1 MGQIII
7 TEQKGLKKMKLVMS
21 LMTLAALAAYAQD
34 HLHVWSAQDPNS
46 TQYLVN
52 GQTVKSI
59 DAGGLRVAAAIL
71 DTGSKMRVDVGI
83 INNSGQPVDVR
94 PEQFKLVAA
103 NGKELKYNDPAAMAR
118 SIRRRAIIAGM
129 MVGAGGA
136 MQTRTTTSTTVDS
149 GTATATATGP
159 GGTATGMGTYNG
171 VSMTTTTSPDY
182 EAQRRSAQQANQ
194 IGANARNAIGSLQ
207 SIALRANTVFPA
219 HQIQG
224 AVYFDRERKYAK
236 VLTITLGSE
245 TFQFSLN

>member
-1 MGQIII
+1 
-7 TEQKGLKKMKLVMS
+7 MKLVVS
-21 LMTLAALAAYAQD
+21 LITLAALAAFAQD
-34 HLHVWSAQDPNS
+34 HVHVWRQNPNS

-52 GQTVKSI
+52 GFSVESI
-59 DAGGLRVAAAIL
+59 DAGGLRVAATL
-71 DTGSKMRVDVGI
+71 QDTGSKMRVDIGI
-83 INNSGQPVDVR
+83 VNNSGQPVDVR

-118 SIRRRAIIAGM
+118 SIRRRAIIGGM

-171 VSMTTTTSPDY
+171 VSMTTTSSPDY

-207 SIALRANTVFPA
+207 SVALRANTVFPA

-224 AVYFDRERKYAK
+224 AVYFDRDRKHAK
-236 VLTITLGSE
+236 VLTFTLGSE
-245 TFQFSLN
+245 TFQFSWLGQ